1 MPAQSAR
8 TQRISRDFRSKK
20 AARATPRTAYRVLL
34 SYDDDDGRWSA
45 RVKGLTGC
53 KAEART
59 IPRVCARLR
68 GALPRYAIPR
78 TAPLSLVLQH
88 PVGSR
93 VRNLRV
99 LRERTE
105 RAAREMHDET
115 RKLTATLVAQGLT
128 VRDIGELLG
137 ISYQRVQ
144 QIIKGE

>member
-1 MPAQSAR
+1 MPATAQQSR
-8 TQRISRDFRSKK
+8 RNPSSSKPRK
-20 AARATPRTAYRVLL
+20 APERKSYRVLL
-34 SYDDDDGRWSA
+34 SYDDDGRWSA
-45 RVKGLTGC
+45 RVHGLSGC
-53 KAEART
+53 QARGSS

-68 GALPRYAIPR
+68 GTLRRYSVPR
-78 TAPLSLVLQH
+78 TAPFALVLEH

-105 RAAREMHDET
+105 RAAQEMRVET
-115 RKLTATLVAQGLT
+115 RELTAALVTQGLT